1 MFFVI
6 SVSRKLSY
14 FCERKSKSSTMQ
26 MYQFFWCGVEI
37 DDFLFKGNN
46 ISGWKGMLVACIGT
60 ALLAF
65 LLFTVTFCKE
75 MFHSSVSAQQQGQAF
90 VGDRQIFQV
99 WTSSWKTHAFQTVTS
114 FIQITL
120 GYFVMLIVM
129 SFNVYLVLAVAIG
142 STSGFFALNPLLLKK
157 RSIFR
162 PPQRLVQCQ
171 AEECGSLIEGQ
182 ERIETVRGRNQTGN
196 NDPSEQLI
204 ISANIHQHAN

>member
-1 MFFVI
+1 
-6 SVSRKLSY
+6 
-14 FCERKSKSSTMQ
+14 
-26 MYQFFWCGVEI
+26 
-37 DDFLFKGNN
+37 
-46 ISGWKGMLVACIGT
+46 
-60 ALLAF
+60 
-65 LLFTVTFCKE
+65 
-75 MFHSSVSAQQQGQAF
+75 
-90 VGDRQIFQV
+90 
-99 WTSSWKTHAFQTVTS
+99 
-114 FIQITL
+114 
-120 GYFVMLIVM
+120 MLIVM